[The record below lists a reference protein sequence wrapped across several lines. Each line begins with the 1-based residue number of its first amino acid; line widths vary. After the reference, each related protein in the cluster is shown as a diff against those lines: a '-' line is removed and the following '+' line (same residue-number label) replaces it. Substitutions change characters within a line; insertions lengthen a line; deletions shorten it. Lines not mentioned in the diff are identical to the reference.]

1 MKVSFFTLGCKVNTC
16 ETEYLREQFIKRGY
30 EAVEGEKADVFVV
43 NSCTVTHIADRK
55 GRGIVRKL
63 RRENPS
69 SIIILTG
76 CMPQINKEDA
86 FNLKEA
92 DIVLGNGEKDKLFS
106 YLDDF
111 LNRRERI
118 FAVGDIFKVKDIA
131 TMSASKFDPSF
142 QKAYL
147 KIEDGCDNFCTYCA
161 IGFARGRVRSESI
174 ADIQKDADK
183 FIKEGYKELILTG
196 INLSRY
202 GFDLG
207 LKASDGIRAVCEREG
222 DFRVRL
228 GSVEPNLMDI
238 RDFEAMRDLPKLC
251 PHFHLALQSGCDE
264 TLKRMGRRYT
274 TKEYMSFV
282 DYIFKYF
289 PNPSITTDIIVG
301 FPGETEDEFKKTC
314 RFVSEIPF
322 LKANIFPYSPRL
334 GTRAASFPD
343 QIHPDIKK
351 ERNII
356 LNEIAETKKIEFLKT
371 QLGREARVLGEK
383 TGTGYTD
390 NYVNV
395 SFGEEKPKA
404 GDFSIVKLSEITS
417 DGMTAHIIKNR

>member
-1 MKVSFFTLGCKVNTC
+1 MKVSFFTLGCKVNTF
-16 ETEYLREQFIKRGY
+16 ETQFLREEFLKRGY
-30 EAVEGEKADVFVV
+30 ETVSGEDADVFVV

-63 RRENPS
+63 RRENPDS
-69 SIIILTG
+69 VIILTG

-106 YLDDF
+106 YLDEF
-111 LNRRERI
+111 LEKRQRI
-118 FAVGDIFKVKDIA
+118 FAVGDIFKVRDIA
-131 TMSASKFDPSF
+131 KMSFDDFDETF

-161 IGFARGRVRSESI
+161 IGFARGPVRSEKI
-174 ADIQKDADK
+174 EDIRRDADN
-183 FIKEGYKELILTG
+183 FIKKGYKEIVLTG

-207 LKASDGIRAVCEREG
+207 LKASDGVRAACLRDG
-222 DFRVRL
+222 DFRVRI

-238 RDFEAMRDLPKLC
+238 KDFEAMKGLKNLC

-274 TKEYMSFV
+274 TEQYMGFV
-282 DYIFKYF
+282 NYIFENF
-289 PNPSITTDIIVG
+289 ENPSITTDIIVG
-301 FPGETEDEFKKTC
+301 FPGETDEEFRKTC
-314 RFVSEIPF
+314 DFVRKLPL
-322 LKANIFPYSPRL
+322 LKANIFQYSPRL
-334 GTRAASFPD
+334 GTKAATMPD
-343 QIHPDIKK
+343 QVPPQVKK

-356 LNEIAETKKIEFLKT
+356 LSDIAEEQRIKFLKT
-371 QLGREARVLGEK
+371 QVGKTARVLGEK

-390 NYVNV
+390 NYICL
-395 SFGEEKPKA
+395 SFKDEKPPSGKFA
-404 GDFSIVKLSEITS
+404 SCILEDITPE
-417 DGMTAHIIKNR
+417 GMTAKLI